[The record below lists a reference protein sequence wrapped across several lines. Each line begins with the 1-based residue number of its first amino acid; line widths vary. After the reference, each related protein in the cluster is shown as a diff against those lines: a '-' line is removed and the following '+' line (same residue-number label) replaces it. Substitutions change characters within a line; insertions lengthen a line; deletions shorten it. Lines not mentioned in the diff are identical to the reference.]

1 MYIPHFIHSPF
12 YVYAYAFGDCLVNSL
27 YAVYENAQDGFAER
41 YLAMLAAGGTKH
53 YSELL
58 KPFGLDAKD
67 PKFWDG
73 GLSVIVGHDRRAGGD
88 GVGINCVQQVLNDA
102 EGHVIHLY
110 NMPFGIARLRQPA
123 DRGQTGTMKIEIK
136 KIGNS
141 DGLLLPREL
150 MQRLDLKRGQEL
162 HITELAGG
170 GFQAMPYD
178 PDFEKTME
186 IADQIMDKYR
196 DTLAALAK

>member
-1 MYIPHFIHSPF
+1 VI
-12 YVYAYAFGDCLVNSL
+12 
-27 YAVYENAQDGFAER
+27 
-41 YLAMLAAGGTKH
+41 AGMIDELEGMGWPVPGSVKH
-53 YSELL
+53 LL
-58 KPFGLDAKD
+58 N
-67 PKFWDG
+67 
-73 GLSVIVGHDRRAGGD
+73 
-88 GVGINCVQQVLNDA
+88 GVKR
-102 EGHVIHLY
+102 HVIHLY
-110 NMPFGIARLRQPA
+110 NMPLCFKEPKPWATSTEQ
-123 DRGQTGTMKIEIK
+123 TMKIEIK

-170 GFQAMPYD
+170 GFQALPYD
-178 PDFEKTME
+178 PDFERTME

>member
-1 MYIPHFIHSPF
+1 L
-12 YVYAYAFGDCLVNSL
+12 AFPI
-27 YAVYENAQDGFAER
+27 AER
-41 YLAMLAAGGTKH
+41 R
-53 YSELL
+53 
-58 KPFGLDAKD
+58 GLT
-67 PKFWDG
+67 
-73 GLSVIVGHDRRAGGD
+73 V
-88 GVGINCVQQVLNDA
+88 
-102 EGHVIHLY
+102 
-110 NMPFGIARLRQPA
+110 
-123 DRGQTGTMKIEIK
+123 KIEIK

-150 MQRLDLKRGQEL
+150 MQRLDLERGQEL
-162 HITELAGG
+162 YITELPGG

>member
-1 MYIPHFIHSPF
+1 
-12 YVYAYAFGDCLVNSL
+12 
-27 YAVYENAQDGFAER
+27 
-41 YLAMLAAGGTKH
+41 
-53 YSELL
+53 
-58 KPFGLDAKD
+58 
-67 PKFWDG
+67 
-73 GLSVIVGHDRRAGGD
+73 
-88 GVGINCVQQVLNDA
+88 
-102 EGHVIHLY
+102 
-110 NMPFGIARLRQPA
+110 
-123 DRGQTGTMKIEIK
+123 MKIEIK

-186 IADQIMDKYR
+186 IADQIMDKYK
-196 DTLAALAK
+196 DTLAALAKYAANFHERTERAAMDHLRAGHRNP

>member
-1 MYIPHFIHSPF
+1 MNWLGDHSAI
-12 YVYAYAFGDCLVNSL
+12 VRD
-27 YAVYENAQDGFAER
+27 
-41 YLAMLAAGGTKH
+41 
-53 YSELL
+53 L
-58 KPFGLDAKD
+58 K
-67 PKFWDG
+67 
-73 GLSVIVGHDRRAGGD
+73 
-88 GVGINCVQQVLNDA
+88 GVLQ
-102 EGHVIHLY
+102 
-110 NMPFGIARLRQPA
+110 
-123 DRGQTGTMKIEIK
+123 MKIEIK

-178 PDFEKTME
+178 PDFEDTME
-186 IADQIMDKYR
+186 AADQIMDKYK